1 LLELDAIRK
10 YLSMLTAKDFRQFEP
25 DRYMIPAERVR
36 WIMQATYASGH
47 MQTPYVHTV
56 WAEVDETLHIESEV
70 LGDMLDVTEWM
81 YGDESLHDRGSMD
94 MSGFDRVEGRS
105 EYAKRFPLVV
115 GRLNSYESFTSKLA
129 RRLDVDMRL
138 LFHGHKGLASFR
150 LDAKSGTD
158 GMPFPLILHH
168 IDLNVAALKHA
179 FYEIAERQRTLY
191 FTWGSKPPNEIS

>member
-1 LLELDAIRK
+1 MLELDAIRK

-25 DRYMIPAERVR
+25 GRYTIPAERVR
-36 WIMQATYASGH
+36 WIMQAAWASGH
-47 MQTPYVHTV
+47 MQTAYVHTV

-70 LGDMLDVTEWM
+70 LGDTLDVTEWM

-115 GRLNSYESFTSKLA
+115 GRLNTYESYTSKLA
-129 RRLDVDMRL
+129 EKLDVDMRL
-138 LFHGHKGLASFR
+138 LFYGHKGLASFR
-150 LDAKSGTD
+150 LDARFETE

-168 IDLNVAALKHA
+168 IDLNVAALSQP
-179 FYEIAERQRTLY
+179 FYEIAERQRRLY
-191 FTWGSKPPNEIS
+191 FMWGSKAPELA